1 MANNKPWFLPM
12 TSGASAI
19 AVSTSGETNPFR
31 NGTQRVFVVTGFLT
45 SITGASKS
53 FKMSM
58 RTQSDERYF
67 NDKVPV
73 STLIG
78 TDYNSGQIAT
88 GKTPHF
94 SFSEHNM
101 PDLVLSIGDGMI
113 LEYENS
119 DASNT
124 GTLNVILVGYLVEGP
139 TG

>member
-19 AVSTSGETNPFR
+19 AASTSGETNPFR

-73 STLIG
+73 SALIG
-78 TDYNSGQIAT
+78 TDYDSGQIAT

-94 SFSEHNM
+94 SFSEHGM
-101 PDLVLSIGDGMI
+101 PDLVLNIGDGMI

-119 DASNT
+119 DDSNT
-124 GTLNVILVGYLVEGP
+124 GTLNVLLVGYLVEGP

>member
-1 MANNKPWFLPM
+1 MANKPWFLPIS
-12 TSGASAI
+12 TGSAAI
-19 AVSTSGETNPFR
+19 GTSTSGETTPFR
-31 NGTQRVFVVTGFLT
+31 NGTQRLFVVTGFLT

-53 FKMSM
+53 FKMAL

-78 TDYNSGQIAT
+78 TEYSSGQVAIGLNT
-88 GKTPHF
+88 KF
-94 SFSEHNM
+94 SFSQHGM
-101 PDLVLSIGDGMI
+101 PDIILNIGDGMI

-124 GTLNVILVGYLVEGP
+124 GTLNVILIGYLVEGP

>member
-88 GKTPHF
+88 GKTPRF

-101 PDLVLSIGDGMI
+101 PDLVLNIGDGMI

>member
-12 TSGASAI
+12 STGSSAI
-19 AVSTSGETNPFR
+19 AASTSGETAPFR
-31 NGTQRVFVVTGFLT
+31 NGTQRVFVITGFLT

-53 FKMSM
+53 FKMAL

-78 TDYNSGQIAT
+78 TDYDSGQIAT
-88 GKTPHF
+88 AKTPQF
-94 SFSEHNM
+94 SFSDNNM
-101 PDLVLSIGDGMI
+101 PELILNIGDGMI

-124 GTLNVILVGYLVEGP
+124 GTLNIILVGYLVEGP
-139 TG
+139 AG

>member
-101 PDLVLSIGDGMI
+101 PDLVLNIGDGMI